1 MSNYLAIATVTAA
14 LQKLLLTGIQEDMPE
29 ANVTTVRPEV
39 TAINNQGAGINIFL
53 YQALPNPAWQN
64 ADLRTR
70 RPKENLIKHGQAGL
84 DLYYLLTF
92 YGNEV
97 ELQPQRLLGAAIQ
110 TLVDRPILTQAM
122 IREVLA
128 DRNFGF
134 LGDSTLAD
142 QVQQVMFIPS
152 IMTTEDL
159 SRIWSVFFQIPYALS
174 FAYQASAVLIQG
186 KQLGKAPLPVRK
198 TQFYV
203 SPRLP
208 AIEKVKVCRAEG
220 KPMLLQQ
227 IGDRLQDYGSLT
239 LRIEG
244 KQLRGEPTTR
254 VQLGD
259 AQLTPQ
265 DVGENGVEL
274 IFSELT
280 TAEKNALRAGVQK
293 LQVIHPIPDGSFAP
307 ERAIESNAIAIVLC
321 PKIESIN
328 LTHVEENEEGL
339 YDASLTVRLDLMVGK
354 QQRVFAILNSI
365 QNDNPI
371 TYIFA
376 AEQREIATLSLIFT
390 IDNISLGEYLV
401 RVQIDGA
408 ESNLEVEGDRYSGPF
423 VSLQR

>member
-29 ANVTTVRPEV
+29 ANVTTVRPEA

-70 RPKENLIKHGQAGL
+70 RPKDNLIKHGQAGL

-110 TLVDRPILTQAM
+110 TLVDRPILTQSM

-134 LGDSTLAD
+134 LGNSTLSD

-159 SRIWSVFFQIPYALS
+159 SRIWSVFFQVPYALS

-186 KQLGKAPLPVRK
+186 KQLGKAPLPIRK
-198 TQFYV
+198 AQFYI

-208 AIEKVKVCRAEG
+208 AIENVKVRQGESR
-220 KPMLLQQ
+220 PTLLKQ
-227 IGDRLQDYGSLT
+227 IGDRLQDYRSLALT
-239 LRIEG
+239 IEG
-244 KQLRGEPTTR
+244 KQLAGEPTTR
-254 VQLGD
+254 VRLGE

-265 DVGENGVEL
+265 GVGENRVEL
-274 IFSELT
+274 TFSELT

-321 PKIESIN
+321 PKIESIDITN
-328 LTHVEENEEGL
+328 VEENEEGL
-339 YDASLTVRLDLMVGK
+339 YDASLTVRLDLMVGT
-354 QQRVFAILNSI
+354 QQRVFAVLNRI
-365 QNDNPI
+365 QNNEPV

-376 AEQREIATLSLIFT
+376 AEQREISMLSLMFAVE
-390 IDNISLGEYLV
+390 NITLGEYLV

-408 ESNLEVEGDRYSGPF
+408 ESNLEVEGDRYSGPL
-423 VSLQR
+423 VRLQ